1 VYIIR
6 VSKTTINRRTIMSV
20 SKISTA
26 MGNSLE
32 ILKTET
38 FVDNAEI
45 VPKYGQGCNYETGK
59 CVEGFQVDFDIKVSL
74 KSGEF
79 KQFHIVF
86 QSLDR
91 SDNLRAYSS
100 SEMSTAAKYGC
111 DADES
116 VKLDNFTGYDEEI
129 IEHLKNNAEK
139 LCKEYFDNNQD

>member
-1 VYIIR
+1 
-6 VSKTTINRRTIMSV
+6 MSV

-38 FVDNAEI
+38 FVDNAKI
-45 VPKYGQGCNYETGK
+45 VDKFGQGSNRPTGK
-59 CVEGFQVDFDIKVSL
+59 CVEGFQVDFDIKVTL

-91 SDNLRAYSS
+91 SDNLRAYGSC
-100 SEMSTAAKYGC
+100 EMSTAGKYGC
-111 DADES
+111 DEDSEE
-116 VKLDNFTGYDEEI
+116 LMDFTGYDEEI
-129 IEHLKNNAEK
+129 IEILQGKAEK
-139 LCKEYFDNNQD
+139 LCKEWFDNNVESEDLEN

>member
-1 VYIIR
+1 
-6 VSKTTINRRTIMSV
+6 MM
-20 SKISTA
+20 TA

-86 QSLDR
+86 QSLER

-100 SEMSTAAKYGC
+100 SEMSTAGQYGC
-111 DADES
+111 DDDES
-116 VKLDNFTGYDEEI
+116 EELLEFTDYDNEI
-129 IEHLKNNAEK
+129 IEILENKAEK
-139 LCKEYFDNNQD
+139 LCKEWFDNNSEEIDWLI